1 MGRRTSSEVCR
12 GAIRLREYYF
22 PANFSPASKISSA
35 SKPGPRRW
43 LCLKFEP
50 ETNKQRLE
58 MFNRVFAA
66 NIKRECS
73 PLESIETA
81 VREGLGT
88 SFAESLLL

>member
-1 MGRRTSSEVCR
+1 
-12 GAIRLREYYF
+12 
-22 PANFSPASKISSA
+22 
-35 SKPGPRRW
+35 
-43 LCLKFEP
+43 LKFEP